1 MKYYAIKH
9 KPTGLFMPQM
19 RGGFSYWEPK
29 GKQLPP
35 RLFATHRDAANA
47 LTCWVNGR
55 YSRLLATES
64 EGPWGPTYEVVNGT
78 VPEPDITRKRDDL
91 QIVLLILS

>member
-29 GKQLPP
+29 GEPQPP
-35 RLFATHRDAANA
+35 RLFATRRAAANA
-47 LTCWVNGR
+47 LTCWANGR
-55 YSRLLATES
+55 YAKRFVTTQDSWDEPYYQSEAGTEA
-64 EGPWGPTYEVVNGT
+64 
-78 VPEPDITRKRDDL
+78 EPDITRRRDDL
-91 QIVLLILS
+91 QVVEITLS